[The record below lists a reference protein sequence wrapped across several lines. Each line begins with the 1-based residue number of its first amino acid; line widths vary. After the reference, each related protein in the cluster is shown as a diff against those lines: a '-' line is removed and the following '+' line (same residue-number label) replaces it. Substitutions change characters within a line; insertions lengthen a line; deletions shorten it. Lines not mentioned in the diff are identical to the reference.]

1 MKIRNFSFGT
11 KATIWGVAL
20 LSIVSACKK
29 SNNEETPSGPEV
41 TKNQWVSVSVGDSH
55 AIALTSEGA
64 IWGWG
69 NNTGGLLG
77 TGTETH
83 VSTPIQIQANK
94 EWKFVKTGTSHTMA
108 IKKDGSLWA
117 WGTNTNGQLGIG
129 TKENT
134 AKLQPVQVGTD
145 KNWKS
150 VAVGG
155 NYTLAI
161 KEDGSLWSWGN
172 GSSGRLGNG
181 LSAGD
186 VLVPTQVGADQT
198 WAEVFSW
205 NNWGGSF
212 GIKKDGTLWAW
223 GVNQNGM
230 LGTGDTT
237 SPLSPVLVGG
247 TSTYKTVASGRA
259 RGTLA
264 IKKDGTLWAVGRNSR
279 GELGL
284 GNTDTQNTWA
294 QVGTDKNWE
303 TVALFNRSVIATK
316 TDGSLWIW
324 GDNVYGEFGNG
335 KVNPNSDLTE
345 TILTPTKLDG
355 QSNVKL
361 IAVAFNFS
369 VITKGA
375 VPNTL
380 YVAGSNLGSFPSLGF
395 GNTATT
401 AQTSFKGN
409 ITLP

>member
-1 MKIRNFSFGT
+1 MKIRNFSLRT
-11 KATIWGVAL
+11 KGMVMGISLLTI
-20 LSIVSACKK
+20 ISACKK
-29 SNNEETPSGPEV
+29 NNEEETTTPEV

-55 AIALTSEGA
+55 AIALTAEGA

-69 NNTGGLLG
+69 NNTNGLLG
-77 TGTETH
+77 TGTEAH
-83 VSTPIQIQANK
+83 VSTPIQLQPNK

-117 WGTNTNGQLGIG
+117 WGINTYGELGNG
-129 TKENT
+129 TKVN
-134 AKLQPVQVGTD
+134 ASSPVQVGTD
-145 KNWKS
+145 KTWKT

-161 KEDGSLWSWGN
+161 REDGSLWSWGN
-172 GSSGRLGNG
+172 PASGRLGNG
-181 LSAGD
+181 LTSGD
-186 VLVPTQVGADQT
+186 VMVPTRVGTDNT

-212 GIKKDGTLWAW
+212 AIKKDGTLWAW

-230 LGTGDTT
+230 LGTGNTT
-237 SPLSPVLVGG
+237 TQLEPTLVGG

-259 RGTLA
+259 RATLA

-284 GNTDTQNTWA
+284 GNTDTQSTWA

-303 TVALFNRSVIATK
+303 SVALFNRSVVATK

-324 GDNVYGEFGNG
+324 GDNVYGELGNG
-335 KVNPNSDLTE
+335 KFNTDSDLAQT
-345 TILTPTKLDG
+345 LLSPTKLDG
-355 QSNVKL
+355 QTNVKL

-369 VITKGA
+369 VITKGN

-380 YVAGSNLGSFPSLGF
+380 YVAGSNIGSFPSLGL
-395 GNTATT
+395 GNTSTT

>member
-1 MKIRNFSFGT
+1 MKIRNFSLRT
-11 KATIWGVAL
+11 KSMMMGLSLLTI
-20 LSIVSACKK
+20 ISACKK
-29 SNNEETPSGPEV
+29 NNEEETTTPEV
-41 TKNQWVSVSVGDSH
+41 TKNQWASVSVGDSH
-55 AIALTSEGA
+55 AIALTAEGA

-77 TGTETH
+77 NGTETH
-83 VSTPIQIQANK
+83 VSTPVQLQPNK

-117 WGTNTNGQLGIG
+117 WGINTYGELGIG
-129 TKENT
+129 SKGTSVL
-134 AKLQPVQVGTD
+134 APVQVGTD
-145 KNWKS
+145 KTWKT

-172 GSSGRLGNG
+172 PASGRLGNG
-181 LSAGD
+181 LTSGD
-186 VLVPTQVGADQT
+186 VMVPTRVGTDNA

-212 GIKKDGTLWAW
+212 AIKKDGTLWAW

-230 LGTGDTT
+230 LGTGNTT
-237 SPLSPVLVGG
+237 TQLVPVLVGG

-259 RGTLA
+259 RATLA

-284 GNTDTQNTWA
+284 GNTDTQSTWV

-303 TVALFNRSVIATK
+303 AVALFNRSVIATK

-324 GDNVYGEFGNG
+324 GDNVYGELANG
-335 KVNPNSDLTE
+335 KTNANSDLTQ
-345 TILTPTKLDG
+345 TLLSPTKLDG

-369 VITKGA
+369 VITKGN

-380 YVAGSNLGSFPSLGF
+380 YVAGSDLTSIPSLGF
-395 GNTATT
+395 GSISAT